1 MAGID
6 FPADRIH
13 STTVSGEPKA
23 MVLARLAARHPGA
36 RGHVFVE
43 DKFSTLEKVRA
54 GAARAPGTTGP
65 GHWSGFVWR
74 WYGCRR

>member
-23 MVLARLAARHPGA
+23 AVLARLAGGHPGA
-36 RGHVFVE
+36 RGRIFVE
-43 DKFSTLEKVRA
+43 DKFSTLEKVGR
-54 GAARAPGTTGP
+54 GGVG
-65 GHWSGFVWR
+65 
-74 WYGCRR
+74 